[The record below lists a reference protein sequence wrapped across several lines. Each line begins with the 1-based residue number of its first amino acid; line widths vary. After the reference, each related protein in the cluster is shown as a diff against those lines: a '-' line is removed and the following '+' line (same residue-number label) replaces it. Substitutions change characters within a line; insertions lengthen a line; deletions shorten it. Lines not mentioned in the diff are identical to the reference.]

1 MHSDHFNWSVAILLS
16 SLLYGAMFLQKGAR
30 MGTEISIAMPMP
42 VITRLTFNQTAFNQE
57 VPPEI
62 EPVKPQP
69 RPKPKAEL
77 KPEPKPEPVKKTRP
91 KAVAVKKVKPV
102 EKIEKNEPVK
112 PAAATPQSHGQQ
124 VSVSSE
130 KILQQK
136 REQYLQKLLSH
147 IELFKFYPRAARRRS
162 MEGNVIIVFTLQ
174 DDGSYQQL
182 VLNGKRSVLV
192 NATRMAL
199 EAATPLPVPADDLE
213 FSRQIKFTMMYS
225 LTQ

>member
-1 MHSDHFNWSVAILLS
+1 MIHSDYFNWGVAILLS

-30 MGTEISIAMPMP
+30 MGTEISIVMP
-42 VITRLTFNQTAFNQE
+42 VPIITRLTFNQTAFNQE
-57 VPPEI
+57 VPLEI
-62 EPVKPQP
+62 KPVKSQS
-69 RPKPKAEL
+69 RPKPKP
-77 KPEPKPEPVKKTRP
+77 KPKPEQIKKTRP

-102 EKIEKNEPVK
+102 EKIEKKELVK
-112 PAAATPQSHGQQ
+112 QVAATPQSHGQQ
-124 VSVSSE
+124 VSISSE

-136 REQYLQKLLSH
+136 HEQYLQKLLSH
-147 IELFKFYPRAARRRS
+147 IESFKFYPRAARSRS
-162 MEGNVIIVFTLQ
+162 IEGNVIILFTLQ

-199 EAATPLPVPADDLE
+199 EAATPLPAPADDFEL
-213 FSRQIKFTMMYS
+213 SRQIRFTMVYS

>member
-1 MHSDHFNWSVAILLS
+1 MHSDHFNWGVAILLS

-30 MGTEISIAMPMP
+30 MGTEISIAMPTP

-62 EPVKPQP
+62 KPVKPQP

-112 PAAATPQSHGQQ
+112 QAAATPQSHGQQ

-147 IELFKFYPRAARRRS
+147 IESFKFYPRAARRRS

-182 VLNGKRSVLV
+182 VLDGKRSILV

-199 EAATPLPVPADDLE
+199 EAATPLPVPTDDLA
-213 FSRQIKFTMMYS
+213 FSRQIKFTMVYS
-225 LTQ
+225 LSQ

>member
-1 MHSDHFNWSVAILLS
+1 
-16 SLLYGAMFLQKGAR
+16 MFLQKGAR
-30 MGTEISIAMPMP
+30 MGTEISIAMPTP

-62 EPVKPQP
+62 KPVKPQP
-69 RPKPKAEL
+69 RPKPK
-77 KPEPKPEPVKKTRP
+77 PKPEPIKKTRP

-112 PAAATPQSHGQQ
+112 QTAATPQSHGQQ

-147 IELFKFYPRAARRRS
+147 IESYKFYPRAARSRS
-162 MEGNVIIVFTLQ
+162 IEGNVIIVFTLQ

-213 FSRQIKFTMMYS
+213 LSRQIKFTMVYS

>member
-1 MHSDHFNWSVAILLS
+1 MHSDHFNWGVAILLS

-30 MGTEISIAMPMP
+30 MGTEISIAMSAP

-57 VPPEI
+57 VPPEVK
-62 EPVKPQP
+62 PVKPQP
-69 RPKPKAEL
+69 RPK
-77 KPEPKPEPVKKTRP
+77 PKPEPVKKTRP

-112 PAAATPQSHGQQ
+112 QAAATLQSHGQQ

-147 IELFKFYPRAARRRS
+147 IESFKFYPRAARRRS

-174 DDGSYQQL
+174 DDGSYQRL
-182 VLNGKRSVLV
+182 VLDGKRSVLV

-213 FSRQIKFTMMYS
+213 LSRQIRFTMVYS